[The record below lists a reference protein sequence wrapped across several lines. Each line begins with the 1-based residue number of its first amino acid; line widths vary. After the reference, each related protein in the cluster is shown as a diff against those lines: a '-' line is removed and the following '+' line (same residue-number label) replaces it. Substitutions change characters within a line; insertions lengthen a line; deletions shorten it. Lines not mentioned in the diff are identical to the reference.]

1 METVEF
7 VGEMWDH
14 SCSIVQASTAAGGYG
29 HNTFDYTSPTATTL
43 LVDCHYSPGGVR
55 EIISARTAGVDIQTH
70 SLWMKYADAPTTLT
84 VPGATLNHRITTIVR
99 LDTGASV
106 DAGPFDITDIVD
118 MAGKHQLL
126 RLMLKRI
133 A

>member
-1 METVEF
+1 MEVVEH
-7 VGEMWDH
+7 VSEMMDH
-14 SCSIVQASTAAGGYG
+14 SCTVQQASVVSGGYG
-29 HNTFDYTSPTATTL
+29 HNTFDYVSPTATTL